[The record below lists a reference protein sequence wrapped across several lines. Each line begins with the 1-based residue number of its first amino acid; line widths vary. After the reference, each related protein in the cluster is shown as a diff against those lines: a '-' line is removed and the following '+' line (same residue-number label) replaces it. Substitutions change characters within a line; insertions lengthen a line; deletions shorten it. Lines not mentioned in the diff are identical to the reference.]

1 MNTTQHNLP
10 ARLTEVRSL
19 ANLSQAELAKK
30 VGVSSSLISHWEKGT
45 RVPSPA
51 QLLELA
57 RNLGVALDY
66 LLSSVVRPQFRF
78 RAKASP
84 HPEQSPA
91 IERTLLD
98 ASQQVHFVDTA
109 LRLAGKTPTP
119 FSLLAQFTTFD
130 ELPNITSH
138 LRDTLKLNRRVTLG
152 ELKQALSEWNVFVFE
167 WDMPWHLS
175 GLSFRGPF
183 TVIFINHAH
192 PRTRRLF
199 TLTHEFAH
207 VLFHLGRD
215 IPAGKKGKD
224 DSDAGPND
232 TVVSIASHR
241 DPLEKQANAFA
252 GEFLMPTAEL
262 LRLVDDYGSRIREPA
277 HLEAEARSFNVSRD
291 ALFYRLTK
299 LGVFDWTEKS
309 RYFPGGFE
317 TPPLPEHRVA
327 SADDVEAQ
335 VDPTFRQIAISLLQA
350 DKITTGKLAQWFFA
364 QRHVVDNYL
373 AKLAADTDMTFLS
386 DNNHDEEKLPA
397 K

>member
-1 MNTTQHNLP
+1 MNAIQHNLP

-19 ANLSQAELAKK
+19 ASLSQAELAKK

-45 RVPSPA
+45 RVPSQA

-84 HPEQSPA
+84 HPEQTPA

-109 LRLAGKTPTP
+109 LRLAGKAPTP
-119 FSLLAQFTTFD
+119 FSLLAQFTSFK

-138 LRDTLKLNRRVTLG
+138 LRETLKLNRRVTLG

-167 WDMPWHLS
+167 WNMPWHLS

-183 TVIFINHAH
+183 TVIFINHEH

-207 VLFHLGRD
+207 VLFHLGRKTGE
-215 IPAGKKGKD
+215 PSAP
-224 DSDAGPND
+224 DADD

-252 GEFLMPTAEL
+252 GEFLMPTSEL
-262 LRLVDDYGSRIREPA
+262 LQLVDDYGSRIREPA

-317 TPPLPEHRVA
+317 TPALPEHRV
-327 SADDVEAQ
+327 EEIEPQ
-335 VDPTFRQIAISLLQA
+335 VDPAFRHLAISLLQA

-364 QRHVVDNYL
+364 QRHIVDNYL
-373 AKLAADTDMTFLS
+373 AKLAAETDIAIS
-386 DNNHDEEKLPA
+386 NDNNHDEEPLPA